1 MTTAP
6 TTPLTGRRVVI
17 VGGGSG
23 TGLEVARL
31 AIANGAHVTRAGSG
45 GSGPA
50 GSEQE
55 VPREFG
61 AWSTVHNRFWQW
73 RDAGVFEA
81 LAQGESCA
89 AGSADAQAGGVGDMV
104 EPAVVFCRYIRW

>member
-50 GSEQE
+50 GSGTG
-55 VPREFG
+55 G
-61 AWSTVHNRFWQW
+61 A
-73 RDAGVFEA
+73 AGVRRLVNRPQLL
-81 LAQGESCA
+81 LAVA
-89 AGSADAQAGGVGDMV
+89 
-104 EPAVVFCRYIRW
+104 